1 MDRNLKEFDDKLI
14 ELKEQH
20 ENIKKILDDD
30 LKYKLLDLATKKVVV
45 ILFREYLFRVSKEL
59 DDLKEKILIELGIP
73 TENKNK
79 INIDLSKFTDYIK
92 NSKKFVNKR
101 FIELIMDNAL
111 DICNDDKNDDNFHC
125 FCKEFEELVDNFIN

>member
-1 MDRNLKEFDDKLI
+1 MDRDLKEFDDKLN

-20 ENIKKILDDD
+20 ENIKKILDND

-45 ILFREYLFRVSKEL
+45 LLFREYLFRVSKEL
-59 DDLKEKILIELGIP
+59 DDLKEKILIEFGIP

-111 DICNDDKNDDNFHC
+111 DICNNDKNDDNFHC
-125 FCKEFEELVDNFIN
+125 FCKEFEELVENFV